1 MLRRSGV
8 TAEGAEPEAGVG
20 AAGGS
25 SRSQTV
31 PEPAFSP
38 VTAAAG
44 ADLPP
49 RNASWVE
56 TQFETKVET
65 KAGVAARCQIEFKA
79 SLKWREQV
87 RNEYDIES
95 AWSKPVRN
103 GCDIEFATGVVTAV
117 VVVVVAEAGF
127 GFCHAAGEGCRVTAE
142 GDGRVT
148 AEGEWGAGSQGS
160 GSSQAEPEPEF

>member
-1 MLRRSGV
+1 MAA
-8 TAEGAEPEAGVG
+8 TAGTA
-20 AAGGS
+20 
-25 SRSQTV
+25 
-31 PEPAFSP
+31 
-38 VTAAAG
+38 VTAADARVEAQIYHPG
-44 ADLPP
+44 RCHGSRGQGGSADLPP
-49 RNASWVE
+49 RNASLVE

-65 KAGVAARCQIEFKA
+65 KADVAARCQIEFKA
-79 SLKWREQV
+79 SLKWRKQV

-103 GCDIEFATGVVTAV
+103 GCDIEFATGVVTAAVV

-127 GFCHAAGEGCRVTAE
+127 AFCHAAGEGGRVTAE